1 MYSRWRLKSFPDL
14 IDELQAKGKYSFV
27 FSELIRISSVSE
39 GAARKAVQ
47 RLQERRRIARVWQ
60 DFWVIVPLE
69 YSSRGMLPPEWFID
83 DLMRH
88 VGKEYCVGLLS
99 AAALHGA
106 AHQQP
111 QVFQVLV
118 PGVLR
123 SVRRHG
129 VHIRFYMRKCDAER
143 VLEKKK
149 TPTGYLVCTRA
160 ELTLIHLVA
169 FMNDCGG
176 IHNVYSVIDELAES
190 LDSKLL
196 EVAAAIEPRTPVL
209 QRAGWMLERL
219 GHERAANDVQEV
231 LSRRNFRHVPL
242 ATTAPADGAKSKRW
256 KIIENTIPEME
267 Y

>member
-1 MYSRWRLKSFPDL
+1 MKRIPDL
-14 IDELQAKGKYSFV
+14 IDELQAKGKYSFAL
-27 FSELIRISSVSE
+27 SELVRTSGVSE
-39 GAARKAVQ
+39 MTARKAVQ

-88 VGKEYCVGLLS
+88 VGSDYCVGLLS

-129 VHIRFYMRKCDAER
+129 VHIRFYTRKCSAER
-143 VLEKKK
+143 VLERKK
-149 TPTGYLVCTRA
+149 TTTGYLVCTRA

-169 FMNDCGG
+169 FVNECGG

-190 LDSKLL
+190 LDSNLL
-196 EVAAAIEPRTPVL
+196 KEASAIEPRTPVL
-209 QRAGWMLERL
+209 QRAGWMLEQL
-219 GHERAANDVQEV
+219 GHERAANDVFEV
-231 LSRRNFRHVPL
+231 LSGRIFRHVAL
-242 ATTAPADGAKSKRW
+242 STSVPADGAKSGRW
-256 KIIENTIPEME
+256 KIIENMMPEKE
-267 Y
+267 L